1 LKALEHFVRHT
12 DARGV
17 YNVCG
22 PKPVTNRELMQALGR
37 ALHRPAILPLPAFA
51 VRTIFGE
58 MGQEI
63 LLGGQKVL
71 PKRLLADG
79 FVFQDTD
86 LDGFLKK
93 ELGR

>member
-1 LKALEHFVRHT
+1 
-12 DARGV
+12 
-17 YNVCG
+17 
-22 PKPVTNRELMQALGR
+22 MQALGR